1 MNAWCLYDWA
11 NSAFATTVMAAL
23 LPIFYATVAAGE
35 LAGHEAT
42 AAWGYTTAISLAI
55 AAILSPL
62 VGTVADRLGRRK
74 RFLLLFALIGALAT
88 ALLATIEPGQYHR
101 ASLFFMLAHV
111 PFVLSFVCYDSLLP
125 YVSKPGESDR
135 ISTRGYAI
143 GYLGGGILLLL
154 NTAMVLRPEAFLL
167 PSATA
172 AIRVSFL
179 TVTVWWILFT
189 IPLARRLAEPPP
201 APGGGSDRLAAAL
214 GESVHRLMR
223 TLGEVRSHKETWKF
237 LLAFWLYGDGIGT
250 IIKMAT
256 IYGTEIGI
264 GRSDLIGALLL
275 VQFVGIPFSFLFGRL
290 AGRIGARPGIL
301 IGLAVYSVISVGG
314 FFLSEP
320 WHFWVLALLVGM
332 VQGGT
337 QALSRSL
344 FLSLTPAGRS
354 AEWFGFYSVSS
365 RFAGIAGPLLF
376 GLVSQYAGS
385 SRFGIASLLFFFVA
399 GGFLLTRVRLD
410 GSRPAG

>member
-23 LPIFYATVAAGE
+23 LPIFYATVAAGD
-35 LAGHEAT
+35 LPGHKAT
-42 AAWGYTTAISLAI
+42 AAWGYTTAFSLAV
-55 AAILSPL
+55 AALLSPL

-74 RFLLLFALIGALAT
+74 RFLLIFALLGALAT
-88 ALLATIEPGQYHR
+88 ALLATIEPGQYRR
-101 ASLFFMLAHV
+101 ASLFFVFAHV

-125 YVSKPGESDR
+125 HVSRPGESDR

-143 GYLGGGILLLL
+143 GYLGGGVLLLL

-167 PSATA
+167 PSASA
-172 AIRVSFL
+172 AIRASFL

-189 IPLARRLAEPPP
+189 LPLARRIAEPPP
-201 APGGGSDRLAAAL
+201 TPGGGTGRLTEAL
-214 GESVHRLMR
+214 AESVRRLIR

-301 IGLAVYSVISVGG
+301 IGLAVYSVISVGA

-320 WHFWVLALLVGM
+320 WHFWVLALLVGT

-344 FLSLTPAGRS
+344 FLSLTPRERS

-376 GLVSQYAGS
+376 GLVSQSVGS

-399 GGFLLTRVRLD
+399 GGLLLTRVRL
-410 GSRPAG
+410 GGRLP